1 MLIGHWQANLESLS
15 PRADFHAL
23 PLPDRL
29 IPAARDLVAA
39 HGVHAVYAANAL
51 AEPDGDFLAL
61 MVGDLLQGLCWFGSR
76 GNLVIVA
83 GEDVP
88 AAAAAAAIQAARI
101 PWRIAMG
108 PGPLVDA
115 LVPHLASRPLLH
127 RDQAWYAVRPRDADP
142 GAAGHEVRLAQR
154 GDREALMSAT
164 LQLNESDL
172 HIDPRRVDRRWL
184 RDSVLAR
191 IAEGSTHVI
200 GPVGGVQ
207 AKLDVGSRG
216 PGGCVIEGVFTM
228 PAWRGRGLAAGLVA
242 TVAAQREEP
251 IVCLHVGV
259 GNAPARAAYARAGM
273 AERGRCRLLLLG

>member
-1 MLIGHWQANLESLS
+1 MLIGRWQANLESLS

-29 IPAARDLVAA
+29 LPAAQDVAAA
-39 HGVHAVYAANAL
+39 HGVQAVYVANAL

-61 MVGDLLQGLCWFGSR
+61 LLGDQLRGLCWFGSR
-76 GNLVIVA
+76 GNLVIVG
-83 GEDVP
+83 GEDLP
-88 AAAAAAAIQAARI
+88 AAATAAAIQAARI

-108 PGPLVDA
+108 PGAVVDA
-115 LVPHLASRPLLH
+115 LVPHLSSKPLLQ
-127 RDQAWYAVRPRDADP
+127 RDQAWYAVRPQDAAP
-142 GAAGHEVRLAQR
+142 GPARSDVRLAQR
-154 GDREALMSAT
+154 GDREVLMSAT

-228 PAWRGRGLAAGLVA
+228 PPWRGRGLAAHLVA
-242 TVAAQREEP
+242 AVAASRPEP
-251 IVCLHVGV
+251 VVCLHVGV
-259 GNAPARAAYARAGM
+259 ANAPARAAYARAGM
-273 AERGRCRLLLLG
+273 VERGRCRLLLLG

>member
-1 MLIGHWQANLESLS
+1 MLIGRWQANLESLS

-29 IPAARDLVAA
+29 IPAARELAA
-39 HGVHAVYAANAL
+39 AQGVQAVYVANAL

-61 MVGDLLQGLCWFGSR
+61 LLGDRLQGLCWFGSR

-83 GEDVP
+83 GEEVP

-115 LVPHLASRPLLH
+115 LVPHLAAKPLLH
-127 RDQAWYAVRPRDADP
+127 RDQAWYAVRPADADTGSH
-142 GAAGHEVRLAQR
+142 GAGVRLAQR

-200 GPVGGVQ
+200 GPVGAVQ

-228 PAWRGRGLAAGLVA
+228 PSWRGRGLAARLVA
-242 TVAAQREEP
+242 AVAASRPEP
-251 IVCLHVGV
+251 VVCLHVGV
-259 GNAPARAAYARAGM
+259 GNGPARAAYERAGM
-273 AERGRCRLLLLG
+273 VEQGRCRLLLLG